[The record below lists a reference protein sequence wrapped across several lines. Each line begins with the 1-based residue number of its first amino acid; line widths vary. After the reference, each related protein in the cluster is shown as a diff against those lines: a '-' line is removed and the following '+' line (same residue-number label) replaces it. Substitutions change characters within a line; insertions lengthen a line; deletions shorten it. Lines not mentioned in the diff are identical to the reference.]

1 MKKEI
6 LFMNVRHM
14 DNLYFTEVVY
24 NGIRFRGGASKRPV
38 GFIVDSVYRQNTS
51 EFYFYYPKAL
61 L

>member
-1 MKKEI
+1 
-6 LFMNVRHM
+6 MNVRHM